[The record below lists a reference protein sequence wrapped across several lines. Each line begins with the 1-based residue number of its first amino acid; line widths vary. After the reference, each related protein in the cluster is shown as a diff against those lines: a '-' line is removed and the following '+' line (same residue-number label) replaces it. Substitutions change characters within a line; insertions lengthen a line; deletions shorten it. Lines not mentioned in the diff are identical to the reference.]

1 MANILNSIMGSK
13 TVQTAEQDANGVMQT
28 IEKAVP
34 IVKEV
39 TFMLDKDTP
48 HTLKFLEEGT
58 KLVDGR
64 GVERVVG
71 DATTVYHEFETA
83 EQAVQAYL
91 DGKV

>member
-1 MANILNSIMGSK
+1 MANILNTIMGSK
-13 TVQTAEQDANGVMQT
+13 VAQVTEQDADGIVRT
-28 IEKAVP
+28 VEKTVP
-34 IVKEV
+34 IVREV

-48 HTLKFLEEGT
+48 HTLRFLDEGT
-58 KLVDGR
+58 KIVDGR

-83 EQAVQAYL
+83 ESAVQAYL